1 MRSHLHALNCVSQKM
16 SNIEFSRNLGV
27 QKTKQ
32 KKKEKEIERKKKTNT
47 IDSTNYLGK
56 RVIIFPPWV
65 QVTVS
70 RDIPSELFSLSSKI
84 VSNVLGE
91 YHASFKLKTFF
102 CRHKEVSAL

>member
-1 MRSHLHALNCVSQKM
+1 M

-27 QKTKQ
+27 QK
-32 KKKEKEIERKKKTNT
+32 KKKKKKKNKKKKKTHT
-47 IDSTNYLGK
+47 IDSTNYHSK

-84 VSNVLGE
+84 VGNVFGE
-91 YHASFKLKTFF
+91 YHASFKQKTFF